1 MSPENSQAPV
11 SSSATVLV
19 VDDNKDMV
27 EILTRLLSRHGL
39 HALYAYSGRECLD
52 IVRTHP
58 VDVIVLDV
66 MMPGMNGLEV
76 CEALKEMSLPTPIIL
91 LTAKDDMA
99 TRAAGMALGVSEFV
113 VKPVNNRDLLARIQT
128 QLSTRQWERE
138 IDRTSATMDPNG
150 KPPTPEKS

>member
-1 MSPENSQAPV
+1 MPPESAQPSSP
-11 SSSATVLV
+11 SSATVLV

-39 HALYAYSGRECLD
+39 QALHAYSGQECLD
-52 IVRTHP
+52 IVRSHP

-76 CEALKEMSLPTPIIL
+76 CAALKELATSPPVIL
-91 LTAKDDMA
+91 LTAKDDMS

-138 IDRTSATMDPNG
+138 IDRTSATMPPNG
-150 KPPTPEKS
+150 KTPGTD

>member
-1 MSPENSQAPV
+1 MAPEKAQTPT

-39 HALYAYSGRECLD
+39 HALHAYSGRECLD
-52 IVRTHP
+52 IVQHHT

-66 MMPGMNGLEV
+66 MMPEMNGLEV
-76 CEALKEMSLPTPIIL
+76 CEVLKDMPEPPPVIL

-128 QLSTRQWERE
+128 QLSTKQWERE
-138 IDRTSATMDPNG
+138 IDRASATIDPNG
-150 KPPTPEKS
+150 KPH

>member
-1 MSPENSQAPV
+1 MSSDKAQTHNPLAP
-11 SSSATVLV
+11 TVLV

-52 IVRTHP
+52 IVQHHT

-76 CEALKEMSLPTPIIL
+76 CESLRATATPPPVIL

-113 VKPVNNRDLLARIQT
+113 VKPVNNRDLLARIKT
-128 QLSTRQWERE
+128 QL
-138 IDRTSATMDPNG
+138 
-150 KPPTPEKS
+150 

>member
-1 MSPENSQAPV
+1 MAPENVQSPTA
-11 SSSATVLV
+11 SSPTVLV

-39 HALYAYSGRECLD
+39 RALHAYSGKECLD
-52 IVRTHP
+52 IVHSHT

-76 CEALKEMSLPTPIIL
+76 CEVLKEMEEPPPVIL

-113 VKPVNNRDLLARIQT
+113 VKPVNNRDLLARVQT
-128 QLSTRQWERE
+128 QLSTRQWERD
-138 IDRTSATMDPNG
+138 IDRTSATMG
-150 KPPTPEKS
+150 STEKTAKRKK

>member
-1 MSPENSQAPV
+1 
-11 SSSATVLV
+11 
-19 VDDNKDMV
+19 MV

-39 HALYAYSGRECLD
+39 HALHAYSGKECLN
-52 IVRTHP
+52 IVQNHA

-76 CEALKEMSLPTPIIL
+76 CEVLKDMAAPPPVIL

-99 TRAAGMALGVSEFV
+99 TRAAGMSLGVSEFV

-128 QLSTRQWERE
+128 QLSARQWERD

-150 KPPTPEKS
+150 KPPKTKK

>member
-1 MSPENSQAPV
+1 MSPENVQSPDT
-11 SSSATVLV
+11 SSPTVLV

-39 HALYAYSGRECLD
+39 RALHAYSGKECLD
-52 IVRTHP
+52 VVHSHV

-76 CEALKEMSLPTPIIL
+76 CGALKAMEEAPPIIL

-113 VKPVNNRDLLARIQT
+113 VKPVNNKDLLARIQT
-128 QLSTRQWERE
+128 QLSARQWERD
-138 IDRTSATMDPNG
+138 IDRTSATMGSN
-150 KPPTPEKS
+150 EKATIRKK

>member
-1 MSPENSQAPV
+1 MHPPS

-27 EILTRLLSRHGL
+27 EILTRLLTRHGL
-39 HALYAYSGRECLD
+39 QALHAYSGQECLD
-52 IVRTHP
+52 IVQKQP

-76 CEALKEMSLPTPIIL
+76 CAALKERESSLPIIL
-91 LTAKDDMA
+91 LTAKDDLS

-128 QLSTRQWERE
+128 QISTRQWERE
-138 IDRTSATMDPNG
+138 IDHTSATIAPDG
-150 KPPTPEKS
+150 KTSGTNH